1 MTLLDDRLQI
11 LSVNPSY
18 SDPRDECRYSDEDP
32 ITMGSLNPLA
42 ELLVNAT
49 NGAGSIS
56 FLESAGE
63 DNLAGKV
70 LVDIANRSTS
80 RRDAPVAVR
89 LQYRLAQRADPAPR
103 PAGTGGEDAPNDE
116 LRCDGRPDQ
125 RPAPERDDGR

>member
-80 RRDAPVAVR
+80 RRGCSR
-89 LQYRLAQRADPAPR
+89 
-103 PAGTGGEDAPNDE
+103 
-116 LRCDGRPDQ
+116 RCSFAIPTRSASRSSAASRGH
-125 RPAPERDDGR
+125 GW